1 MIETLISRWD
11 GESVITK
18 YDRDFRAWI
27 FIAIHSTVLGPAA
40 GGTRMKIYG
49 APGEALLDA
58 MRLAEGMTLKYAVAD
73 FPRGGGKAVIG
84 LTSELDGDDRIE
96 LLKRYGT
103 LVRSLRGAFLT
114 GPDVGTTSEDMDI
127 IHRTGSPYIFSRTA
141 ESGGAGSSG
150 YYTAIGVYHGLRAVC
165 RSLYGDPSLKDRT
178 ILIQGAGS
186 VGGRLVDL
194 ALKDGA
200 RVSISDVDAAT
211 VDRFSGRQGVSTIAS
226 DAVYDVECDIFS
238 PCAMGS
244 VLNERTIPRLRC
256 RAIAGAANNQLE
268 SETDAKRLKMR
279 GILYAPDF
287 AVNIGG
293 AMAVTGIE
301 GMGWPEERALQEV
314 ARVEETVTRIFEIS
328 TAEGIT
334 TDAAARM
341 LARERLGK
349 A

>member
-18 YDRDFRAWI
+18 YEKDFRAWI

-84 LTSELDGDDRIE
+84 LTGELDCDDRIE
-96 LLKRYGT
+96 LLRRYGM

-150 YYTAIGVYHGLRAVC
+150 YYTAIGVYHGMRAVC
-165 RSLYGDPSLKDRT
+165 RSLFGDPSPAGRRICL
-178 ILIQGAGS
+178 QGVGS
-186 VGGRLVDL
+186 VGATLVEL
-194 ALKDGA
+194 ARNDGA
-200 RVSISDVDAAT
+200 ELVVTDVNPAALERFAGVDGISIVSPEEI
-211 VDRFSGRQGVSTIAS
+211 
-226 DAVYDVECDIFS
+226 YDDECDIFS
-238 PCAMGS
+238 PCAMGG

-256 RAIAGAANNQLE
+256 RAIVGAANNQLE

-314 ARVEETVTRIFEIS
+314 ARVEETVARIFEIS
-328 TAEGIT
+328 AAEGIT

-341 LARERLGK
+341 LARERLSK
-349 A
+349 V